1 MSDVVWEQ
9 TVDNNEYQC
18 KVVRV
23 DGQTHEGELVVT
35 RDGDVIHRE
44 QVGLAYGAIFGPDV
58 EDVAT
63 WQDRCIQVI
72 DDPDQRVT

>member
-9 TVDNNEYQC
+9 NVDNNEYQC
-18 KVVRV
+18 AVKRIA
-23 DGQTHEGELVVT
+23 GQTHAGELTVT
-35 RDGDVIHRE
+35 NDGDVIHRE

-58 EDVAT
+58 DDVAT

-72 DDPDQRVT
+72 DDPSERGL

>member
-18 KVVRV
+18 QVTRI
-23 DGQTHEGELVVT
+23 DGKTHSGELTVT
-35 RDGDVIHRE
+35 NDGTVIHRE
-44 QVGLAYGAIFGPDV
+44 EVGLAYGAIFGPDV
-58 EDVAT
+58 DDVAT